1 VEALAEETITA
12 LAFYVDVAGAAPVG
26 PVVFRFLPGTARPV
40 EAEDAEHTPIV
51 PERGTN
57 LLRISVG
64 HLLSY

>member
-1 VEALAEETITA
+1 VT
-12 LAFYVDVAGAAPVG
+12 GAAPVR